1 MSKSPASTAHYRPE
15 TRLVHSG
22 TLRSQYGE
30 TSEALFLT
38 QGYVYNSAEECEARF
53 KGEDPGFIYSRYS
66 NPTISMFERRM
77 IELEGAEAARSAAT
91 GMAAVTTAILAPL
104 KAGDHVVAS
113 RALFG
118 SCLYVIQDLLPRYG
132 IETTLVDGLDLD
144 QWQRAMRPNTK
155 TFFLESPTNPTLD
168 VLDIPG
174 IAEIAHS
181 GGARLVVDNVFATP
195 IWQSPLALGA
205 DVVVYSATKHIDGQ
219 GRCLGGIILSSE
231 AFIAEHIHNFMRQTG
246 PSISPFNAWV
256 LLKGLETLG
265 VRVRAQTETAARI
278 ADVLASHPKISRLV
292 YPGRADHPQAASRE
306 EADARRLDA
315 GRLRGQGRQ
324 AGGVPR
330 AQRAQAC
337 EDLEQSRRCQ
347 EPRHASGDHD
357 ASAPQAGGPRRARHQ
372 RGLHPLL
379 GGARACGRSDR
390 GSDRGA
396 GEGVRRLRLG
406 VGWAKRLVRRSSKSE
421 GGSVPTI
428 HDHIADR
435 WWARRAKSAP
445 LPTLRHRA
453 YIGRYVR
460 TSAGTLTPSLIWP
473 TERMMSSP
481 RSWAKQA

>member
-1 MSKSPASTAHYRPE
+1 MSKSPASTANYRPE

-22 TLRSQYGE
+22 TLRSQFGE

-66 NPTISMFERRM
+66 NPTIAMFERRM

-132 IETTLVDGLDLD
+132 IETTLVDGLDLE
-144 QWQRAMRPNTK
+144 QWQRALRPNTK

-168 VLDIPG
+168 VLDIPA

-265 VRVRAQTETAARI
+265 VRVRAQTDTAAHI
-278 ADVLASHPKISRLV
+278 AETLASHPKISRLV
-292 YPGRADHPQAASRE
+292 YPGRADHPQAA
-306 EADARRLDA
+306 LVKKQ
-315 GRLRGQGRQ
+315 LRGGSTLVGFEVK
-324 AGGVPR
+324 GGKAAAFRVLNALKLAKISNNLGDAKSLVTHPATTTHQRLKPEDR
-330 AQRAQAC
+330 AALGISEGFIRFSVGLEHADDLI
-337 EDLEQSRRCQ
+337 EDLT
-347 EPRHASGDHD
+347 AALDK
-357 ASAPQAGGPRRARHQ
+357 A
-372 RGLHPLL
+372 
-379 GGARACGRSDR
+379 
-390 GSDRGA
+390 
-396 GEGVRRLRLG
+396 
-406 VGWAKRLVRRSSKSE
+406 
-421 GGSVPTI
+421 
-428 HDHIADR
+428 
-435 WWARRAKSAP
+435 
-445 LPTLRHRA
+445 
-453 YIGRYVR
+453 
-460 TSAGTLTPSLIWP
+460 
-473 TERMMSSP
+473 
-481 RSWAKQA
+481 

>member
-1 MSKSPASTAHYRPE
+1 MSKSPAATANYRPE

-38 QGYVYNSAEECEARF
+38 QGYVYDSAEQCEARF
-53 KGEDPGFIYSRYS
+53 KGEEPGFIYSRYS
-66 NPTISMFERRM
+66 NPTIAMFERRM

-132 IETTLVDGLDLD
+132 IETTLVDGADLD
-144 QWQRAMRPNTK
+144 QWQRAVKPNTK

-168 VLDIPG
+168 VLDIPA

-265 VRVRAQTETAARI
+265 VRVRAQTDTAARI

-292 YPGRADHPQAASRE
+292 FPGRADHPQAALVKKQMRGGSTLVGFEVKGGKPAAFRVLNE
-306 EADARRLDA
+306 LKLAKISNNLGDAKSLVTHPATTTHQRLKPEDRAALGISEGFIRFSA
-315 GRLRGQGRQ
+315 GLEH
-324 AGGVPR
+324 VDDLI
-330 AQRAQAC
+330 
-337 EDLEQSRRCQ
+337 EDLTAALEK
-347 EPRHASGDHD
+347 A
-357 ASAPQAGGPRRARHQ
+357 
-372 RGLHPLL
+372 
-379 GGARACGRSDR
+379 
-390 GSDRGA
+390 
-396 GEGVRRLRLG
+396 
-406 VGWAKRLVRRSSKSE
+406 
-421 GGSVPTI
+421 
-428 HDHIADR
+428 
-435 WWARRAKSAP
+435 
-445 LPTLRHRA
+445 
-453 YIGRYVR
+453 
-460 TSAGTLTPSLIWP
+460 
-473 TERMMSSP
+473 
-481 RSWAKQA
+481 